1 MTTQEITIEG
11 THCAACARV
20 ITRDLAK
27 EDVTVQ
33 RIDVKTGKAII
44 EHADV
49 SKRRIA
55 DALARHGYKLSDT
68 KKKAANPAA
77 TPSTAVER
85 RIIAAG
91 AVGLAIL
98 IGIQSLFLRYLAPS
112 FPAWSPK
119 YVAPLLLLAVA
130 VGVNLMAIW
139 HQRAYRRE
147 VSCMTGMMV
156 GMTIGMST
164 GFMIGAV
171 AGLLNGMF
179 WGATIGILLGI
190 PAGVYAGRCCG
201 IMGAMEG
208 IMAGF
213 MGGTMGAMLTV
224 MMVLEHPVIFIAITI
239 AVNGIALA
247 GLMRVIAQEH
257 EGTGAEIMPW
267 PAWAAIVVAAAI
279 MLVTTALTLLLPRGL
294 Y

>member
-1 MTTQEITIEG
+1 MTTQEITIKG

-27 EDVTVQ
+27 EGVAVQ
-33 RIDVKTGKAII
+33 RIDIKTGKATI

-55 DALARHGYKLSDT
+55 DALARRGYTLSDAR
-68 KKKAANPAA
+68 KAPITSAA
-77 TPSTAVER
+77 PTASVEH
-85 RIIAAG
+85 RIITAG
-91 AVGLAIL
+91 LGAITIL
-98 IGIQSLFLRYLAPS
+98 IILQWLFLRYIAPS
-112 FPAWSPK
+112 FPTWNPK
-119 YVAPLLLLAVA
+119 YLAPLLLLAIA
-130 VGVNLMAIW
+130 IGVNLMAIW

-164 GFMIGAV
+164 GFMVGAI

-179 WGATIGILLGI
+179 WGATIGILVGI

-224 MMVLEHPVIFIAITI
+224 MMLLEHPVVFIAITI
-239 AVNGIALA
+239 AVNGVALA

-257 EGTGAEIMPW
+257 EGTDAKVAPW
-267 PAWAAIVVAAAI
+267 PAWIAITIATAI
-279 MLVTTALTLLLPRGL
+279 MLVTTTLILLLPRGL